1 MMEKPTEFHGSI
13 IKKNHRATLFALQ
26 MKNKWRF
33 LADFKKVSNI
43 IKPTKISIDLQTSL
57 E

>member
-13 IKKNHRATLFALQ
+13 IKKNHSATLFALQ

-33 LADFKKVSNI
+33 LTDFKKVSNI
-43 IKPTKISIDLQTSL
+43 IKPTKISIDLQTSP